1 LIALFVV
8 GLWAGVQCGSVMLLI
23 MSVVILYFIFGLCG
37 ILIIIFSLQKI
48 SKNKEDF
55 VKIKLPLKN

>member
-8 GLWAGVQCGSVMLLI
+8 GLWAGVQGGSVMLLI